1 MISVPKSISN
11 RAREFIGAFRKI
23 LMSSHRRC
31 TTELVQTFRVQTF
44 WTLIYFLLRPNHP
57 SPRTEP
63 YCRIEVRD
71 YSTSCFSETLDTH
84 TLIAYHAHL
93 VDDIMRNAQN
103 RTPKTRLFT
112 SG

>member
-44 WTLIYFLLRPNHP
+44 WTLIYFLLRSNHQEPNLIVGL
-57 SPRTEP
+57 RCE
-63 YCRIEVRD
+63 IIVQVV
-71 YSTSCFSETLDTH
+71 FQKLLTL
-84 TLIAYHAHL
+84 
-93 VDDIMRNAQN
+93 
-103 RTPKTRLFT
+103 TR
-112 SG
+112 